1 MTFGFNCFND
11 SGNLQVTSDDPV
23 FALAASGSLTFSSF
37 SGTISV
43 PSGITSPLLFVKPT
57 DYCALINYYG
67 TTLTLFGVSGA
78 SLDYKIFAPTD
89 EITPGSDHWGIKVL
103 DASGNLTYHFDTQV
117 LSIDYAGSQTRASG
131 GFSVTH
137 GITNGYVCLNP
148 FTISKIVQMMP
159 PPTPMRRRYF
169 FGVKASSSTAINA
182 AHQGFADEPTVG
194 AAADPYD
201 GLSIPILVCKP

>member
-1 MTFGFNCFND
+1 MTFGFNCFNN
-11 SGNLQVTSDDPV
+11 SGGLQVTSDDPV

-43 PSGITSPLLFVKPT
+43 PSGIASPLLFVKPT

-89 EITPGSDHWGIKVL
+89 EITPGSDPWGIKVL
-103 DASGNLTYHFDTQV
+103 DASGNLTYHFDTET
-117 LSIDYAGSQTRASG
+117 LSIAYTSSDTRDSG

-137 GITNGYVCLNP
+137 GITDGYVCLNP
-148 FTISKIVQMMP
+148 FTISKIVQVEP
-159 PPTPMRRRYF
+159 PPTPQIGRFF
-169 FGVKASSSTAINA
+169 FGVKASSSTAIAA
-182 AHQGFADEPTVG
+182 AHTQFAQQPG
-194 AAADPYD
+194 SGGAADPYD
-201 GLSIPILVCKP
+201 GLTIPILVCKP